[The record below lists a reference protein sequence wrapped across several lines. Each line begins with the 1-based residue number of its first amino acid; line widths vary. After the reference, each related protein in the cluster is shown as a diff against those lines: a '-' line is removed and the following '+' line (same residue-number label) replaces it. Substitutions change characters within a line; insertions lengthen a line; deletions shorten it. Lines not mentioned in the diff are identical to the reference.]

1 VLAEDVAS
9 DIDSPPF
16 DKAMMDGFALCCAD
30 LRDGQAE
37 LTIIEEIPAGK
48 TPTVEVKAGQASRIM
63 TGAPIPHLADAVVM
77 IERCELLPN
86 QRVRIEEPRIKPR
99 LNILER
105 AKEMR
110 VGEIV
115 LNKGARLRPQ
125 EFGLLAAVGR
135 TTVQVQPAPR
145 VAILSTGDEI
155 VEPQQKPGPGQIRN
169 SNASMLLAQVT
180 RAGGIAQPLGIA
192 RDNADHLRPKIAD
205 GFQADVLILSGGV
218 SAGKLDLVPG
228 ILAELGVE
236 ALFHKV
242 AMKPGKPV
250 LFGVKG
256 SKLIFGLPGNPVSSL
271 VCFELFVRPAIRAL
285 MALEPGPRWLNATLT
300 KDYPYRTDRPTYHPA
315 RLATSDAGLTIEPT
329 PWFGSPD
336 LRGVLPANA
345 FVLLP
350 EGDHVHRAG
359 DRLMVLCVENDD

>member
-1 VLAEDVAS
+1 MLSVREALEIVLKHAAPLPPRATPLTSESVGLVLAEDVAS

-180 RAGGIAQPLGIA
+180 RARQRRSSAAEDCRRFPGGRADPLRRRVGGQARPGSRHSRRAGCRSAFSQSCDEAGQTGVVWRQGI
-192 RDNADHLRPKIAD
+192 
-205 GFQADVLILSGGV
+205 
-218 SAGKLDLVPG
+218 
-228 ILAELGVE
+228 E
-236 ALFHKV
+236 A
-242 AMKPGKPV
+242 
-250 LFGVKG
+250 
-256 SKLIFGLPGNPVSSL
+256 
-271 VCFELFVRPAIRAL
+271 
-285 MALEPGPRWLNATLT
+285 
-300 KDYPYRTDRPTYHPA
+300 
-315 RLATSDAGLTIEPT
+315 
-329 PWFGSPD
+329 D
-336 LRGVLPANA
+336 LRI
-345 FVLLP
+345 
-350 EGDHVHRAG
+350 AG
-359 DRLMVLCVENDD
+359 QSR